1 MTTRHTATRRTVLSA
16 LAAVT
21 AATVM
26 PAAWADALAT
36 LKTAGVLK
44 VAVPQDFPP
53 FGSAGT
59 DLKPQGYDI
68 DMANAIG
75 KALGVKVELVPV
87 TSANRIPFLQT
98 KKVDLIISSLGKNPE
113 REMQIDFSAAYAPFF
128 SGVFSAADQP
138 IKEMKDLAGK
148 TVAVTKGALEDLEL
162 TKVAPAD
169 AKITRYAD
177 NNATISAYLAG
188 QAQVVVTGNVVAAAI
203 NDKKPQRR
211 LETKFVMKDSPC
223 FIGVGKGEANLL
235 KAVNDIVANMKKN
248 GELDAISN
256 KWLHQPLPASLK
268 G

>member
-1 MTTRHTATRRTVLSA
+1 MHLCRSLLASFTLAFAASFSLPSLA
-16 LAAVT
+16 QSDSLAAVK
-21 AATVM
+21 A
-26 PAAWADALAT
+26 
-36 LKTAGVLK
+36 AGVLK

-68 DMANAIG
+68 DVANALG

-128 SGVFSAADQP
+128 SGVFSSADQP

-148 TVAVTKGALEDLEL
+148 TIAVTKGALEDLEL
-162 TKVAPAD
+162 TKVAPPD

-177 NNATISAYLAG
+177 NNATISAYLSG

-203 NDKKPQRR
+203 NEKKPQRR

-223 FIGVGKGEANLL
+223 FIGVTKNDAAML
-235 KAVNDIVANMKKN
+235 KVVNDAVAAMKKS

-256 KWLHQPLPASLK
+256 KWLHQPLPAALK
-268 G
+268 S